1 MSKKWIWI
9 LVSLAVVIIA
19 LLGLKK
25 AGVLGKDEGTKV
37 SSEKA
42 QRRDITEIVT
52 ASGKVYPEIEVKISP
67 DVSGE
72 IMELTVMEGDSV
84 QKGQMLARV
93 YADILATQRDQASA
107 VVNQQQAQVQNVTAN
122 SEAVKARMEQAER
135 QYKRQKQL
143 FDDKVISRLEF
154 ETAENA
160 YMTSKADY
168 NAVNQSI
175 KSTQAGVQSAKANL
189 NSTEKN
195 LSRTTVVSPMS
206 GVVSLLNVKK
216 GERVVGNSMMAGTE
230 MMRIADLRVIEV
242 RVDVGENDVPKVHYG
257 DTAVIEVDAY
267 TNRKFKG
274 IVTQIASTNRGVGG
288 TTTVSTTDVTNY
300 EVRIRLDPESYKDL
314 LDPNRPKSFPFRPG
328 MSASADIQTRTHKNV
343 LSVPINAVTT
353 RDKNDTARATGKE
366 TKVTKVETSDNNNN
380 NNSNA
385 QGGSNKGSSADDMQ
399 EVVFVLQA
407 DGSVKRVKVRTDIQD
422 INNIEIVD
430 GLKEGDEVI
439 TGPYSSVSKLLREG
453 MKVKV
458 VPKEQLF
465 EVKK

>member
-1 MSKKWIWI
+1 MNKKWIWI
-9 LVSLAVVIIA
+9 LVSLAVVIIT

-25 AGVLGKDEGTKV
+25 AGIIGKEEGTKV

-72 IMELTVMEGDSV
+72 IVELTVMEGDSV

-107 VVNQQQAQVQNVTAN
+107 QVNQQQAQVQNVSAN
-122 SEAVKARMEQAER
+122 SDAVKARMDQAER

-154 ETAENA
+154 EQAENTF
-160 YMTSKADY
+160 MTAKADY
-168 NAVNQSI
+168 NAVIQSI
-175 KSTQAGVQSAKANL
+175 KSTQAGVQSARANL

-195 LSRTTVVSPMS
+195 LSRTTVLAPMS

-288 TTTVSTTDVTNY
+288 TTTTSTTDVTNY
-300 EVRIRLDPESYKDL
+300 EVRIRLDPASYRDL
-314 LDPNRPKSFPFRPG
+314 IDPVG
-328 MSASADIQTRTHKNV
+328 
-343 LSVPINAVTT
+343 
-353 RDKNDTARATGKE
+353 
-366 TKVTKVETSDNNNN
+366 
-380 NNSNA
+380 
-385 QGGSNKGSSADDMQ
+385 
-399 EVVFVLQA
+399 
-407 DGSVKRVKVRTDIQD
+407 
-422 INNIEIVD
+422 
-430 GLKEGDEVI
+430 
-439 TGPYSSVSKLLREG
+439 
-453 MKVKV
+453 
-458 VPKEQLF
+458 
-465 EVKK
+465 